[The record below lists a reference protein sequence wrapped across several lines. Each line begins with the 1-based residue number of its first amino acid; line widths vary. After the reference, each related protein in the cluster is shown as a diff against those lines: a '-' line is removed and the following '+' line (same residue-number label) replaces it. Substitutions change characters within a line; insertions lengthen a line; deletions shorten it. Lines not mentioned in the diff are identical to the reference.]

1 MVDSHHRACAH
12 IRVSCSCQ
20 ICKTCG
26 LLEGPS
32 APLSISIQWQLHGPV
47 QKKPII
53 ISTQLVGSDPMQTKS
68 SCPTCRKTLARLLFT
83 VFPLCSRSQISQVYI
98 SRLCVYI
105 YVCVCISLSL
115 SLVPFCVWETL
126 KFYTVLMCSN
136 LYGIAYN
143 WNAIS
148 DSLLGT
154 NNPFQN
160 DNFALSEPHS
170 ISN

>member
-115 SLVPFCVWETL
+115 SLFGSFLCVGNSQIL
-126 KFYTVLMCSN
+126 HGFNVFK
-136 LYGIAYN
+136 
-143 WNAIS
+143 
-148 DSLLGT
+148 SLR
-154 NNPFQN
+154 
-160 DNFALSEPHS
+160 HS
-170 ISN
+170 IQLECYI

>member
-1 MVDSHHRACAH
+1 MAQSKRSLSSSALSLLDQTRCRPNPHVQPVEKLLLGCCLPCSLSAQDLRYLKYTF
-12 IRVSCSCQ
+12 RV
-20 ICKTCG
+20 
-26 LLEGPS
+26 
-32 APLSISIQWQLHGPV
+32 
-47 QKKPII
+47 
-53 ISTQLVGSDPMQTKS
+53 
-68 SCPTCRKTLARLLFT
+68 F
-83 VFPLCSRSQISQVYI
+83 
-98 SRLCVYI
+98 VYI
-105 YVCVCISLSL
+105 YVCVCVSLSLSL